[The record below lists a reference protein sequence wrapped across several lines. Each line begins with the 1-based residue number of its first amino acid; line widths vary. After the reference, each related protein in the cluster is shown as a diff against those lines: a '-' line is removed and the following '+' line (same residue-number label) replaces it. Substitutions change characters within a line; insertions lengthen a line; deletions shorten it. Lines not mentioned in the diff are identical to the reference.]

1 MMKKYRWMNFGRLLA
16 KVLAKVMEEESPV
29 RLKNVGPANNH
40 VHRVWAPADQS
51 LANSQHPRQRVMRR
65 TKADLQGVLLQ
76 VLLKAVVE
84 ELALV
89 NHLVVQL

>member
-1 MMKKYRWMNFGRLLA
+1 MKKYRWMNFGRLLA
-16 KVLAKVMEEESPV
+16 KVLAKVMEESPV

-40 VHRVWAPADQS
+40 VHKVWAPADPS

-65 TKADLQGVLLQ
+65 TKADPQEVLRQ
-76 VLLKAVVE
+76 VLQKAVVE